1 MELFKHIVAFLRN
14 TASLLSRFEIPPG
27 LAGALAAIG
36 FATLIGWQITAWAT
50 SPLRTF
56 PGPFLA
62 GWTNLWRLY
71 TAWSGRYPLK
81 MLELHKKYG
90 PVVRIGPNTLV
101 LDYPELIR
109 VIYGTDG
116 KYPKA
121 SPPTSRHPTEFYR
134 SSSAVVNGKL
144 HYTLFAEPDHDE
156 HSRVKKPIAKYYTTG
171 ATLAVEP
178 HMDRAIAEFCE
189 QLDSRFVS
197 GPSGTKQCD
206 LWKWS
211 LYLAWD
217 LSSAIIFS
225 RRFGYLNKGCD
236 FDSTI
241 KLSEQIGRYFP
252 LVAQM
257 PFLDFWLDKN
267 PIVKIGPAPF
277 TGLMRLAVDG
287 LAARGQGKDK
297 DFDPEIPD
305 YLQHF
310 IDSKS
315 LHPEVVHD
323 GTVIAYTMVQIIA
336 GADSSAVTIS
346 VILHYAMKHPSVFHR
361 LVQEIRQADFNIA
374 QPVPYSA
381 ARQLPYLDAVCREA
395 ARLQP
400 ILGSQLERYVP
411 AEGLALPNGSFVP
424 AGTAVGIN
432 PYITGRNKDV
442 FGEDADEFRPERW
455 LQAPGED
462 ETAFTLRLRKQTAA
476 DLSFGAGSRICLGKN
491 IGVAETYKVVA
502 TLLNRYDIELVEP
515 EREWAIIGA
524 YMRRPTSLLVNLKMR
539 DV

>member
-1 MELFKHIVAFLRN
+1 MELLKYLFAYSRSTVL
-14 TASLLSRFEIPPG
+14 LLSRVKTPFE
-27 LAGALAAIG
+27 LAGGLVAVG
-36 FATLIGWQITAWAT
+36 FAALIGWQIIAWAS
-50 SPLRTF
+50 SPLRKF

-71 TAWSGRYPLK
+71 TAWSGRYPHK
-81 MLELHKKYG
+81 MLELHKQYG

-116 KYPKA
+116 KYPK
-121 SPPTSRHPTEFYR
+121 TEFYR
-134 SSSAVVNGKL
+134 SSSAIVNGKL
-144 HYTLFAEPDHDE
+144 QYTLFAEPDHDE
-156 HSRVKKPIAKYYTTG
+156 HSRVKRPIAKYYTTG

-178 HMDRAIAEFCE
+178 HMDRAITEFCE
-189 QLDSRFVS
+189 QLDQRFVS
-197 GPSGTKQCD
+197 GPSGAKQCD

-225 RRFGYLNKGCD
+225 RRFGYLNKGYD
-236 FDSTI
+236 FDNTI

-277 TGLMRLAVDG
+277 TGLTRLAVDG
-287 LAARGQGKDK
+287 LAARAQGKDK
-297 DFDPEIPD
+297 DFDPKIPD

-310 IDSKS
+310 IDSKL

-323 GTVIAYTMVQIIA
+323 GTVIAYAMVQIIA

-346 VILHYAMKHPSVFHR
+346 VILHYAMRHPSVFQK
-361 LVQEIRQADFNIA
+361 LVKEIRQADFNIEL
-374 QPVPYSA
+374 PVPYNE

-400 ILGSQLERYVP
+400 ILGTQLERYVP
-411 AEGLALPNGSFVP
+411 AEGLGLPNGSFIP

-432 PYITGRNKDV
+432 PYVTGRNKDV
-442 FGEDADEFRPERW
+442 FGEDAEEFRPERW

-462 ETAFTLRLRKQTAA
+462 EATFTLRLRKQTAA

-491 IGVAETYKVVA
+491 LGVAETYKVVS
-502 TLLNRYDIELVEP
+502 TLLNRYDIELSEP
-515 EREWAIIGA
+515 ARKWVMIGA
-524 YMRRPTSLLVNLKMR
+524 YMRRPTNLLVKLKLR
-539 DV
+539 ED